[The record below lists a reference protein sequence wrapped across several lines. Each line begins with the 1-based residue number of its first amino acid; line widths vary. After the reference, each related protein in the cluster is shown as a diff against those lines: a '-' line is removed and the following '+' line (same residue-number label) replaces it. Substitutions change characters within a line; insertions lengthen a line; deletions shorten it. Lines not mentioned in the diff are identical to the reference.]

1 MDTICEKKKL
11 QILPVQMI
19 KPARLKEKESCPNKI
34 ENHFCIFLLIPIP
47 EKKKKEKKRK
57 KKEKLNVHF
66 RQTCLQGFSGFARRE
81 QTQESP
87 RNEVILAQIE

>member
-11 QILPVQMI
+11 QILPVQII
-19 KPARLKEKESCPNKI
+19 KPARRKEKESCPNKI

-47 EKKKKEKKRK
+47 GRRKKG

-87 RNEVILAQIE
+87 SNEVILAQIEKE

>member
-19 KPARLKEKESCPNKI
+19 KPVRLKEKESCPNKI

-47 EKKKKEKKRK
+47 EKKKEKKK
-57 KKEKLNVHF
+57 KKKKRNWMYISAKLVSRASLGLRDGNKLRKVLETRLF
-66 RQTCLQGFSGFARRE
+66 
-81 QTQESP
+81 
-87 RNEVILAQIE
+87 

>member
-1 MDTICEKKKL
+1 
-11 QILPVQMI
+11 MI

-57 KKEKLNVHF
+57 KKREIECTFPPNLSPGLLWVCATGTN
-66 RQTCLQGFSGFARRE
+66 SGK
-81 QTQESP
+81 S
-87 RNEVILAQIE
+87 